1 LMFTPMFA
9 LTMLLPI
16 LLLWY
21 WLVVSGAIKEH
32 AQHPKLFGYMARI
45 SLGAGLFVTVG
56 GLVILGHPAVEH
68 IMPIQAAANVL
79 FAGGQFFMAA
89 GYLVL
94 LIRLLDSPKWHN
106 MSAKLVPIGR
116 MALTN
121 YIMHSII
128 LSSVFYG
135 YAGGLYC
142 EISRAP
148 QMLIVFAIVAIQIP
162 LSSWWL
168 KHFQFGPLEWLWR
181 SLTYKTRQPFRVIPS

>member
-1 LMFTPMFA
+1 
-9 LTMLLPI
+9 
-16 LLLWY
+16 
-21 WLVVSGAIKEH
+21 
-32 AQHPKLFGYMARI
+32 
-45 SLGAGLFVTVG
+45 
-56 GLVILGHPAVEH
+56 
-68 IMPIQAAANVL
+68 
-79 FAGGQFFMAA
+79 
-89 GYLVL
+89 
-94 LIRLLDSPKWHN
+94 
-106 MSAKLVPIGR
+106 MSAKLVPMGR

-135 YAGGLYC
+135 YAGGLYG

-148 QMLIVFAIVAIQIP
+148 QMLIAVAILLIQIP